1 MTLRT
6 RGTPRE
12 DTQGAAHRPVAGIDT
27 KDVAKGAGM
36 AALARLGAVI
46 EIVSQPVFT
55 WLYGLATYGVYT
67 VLWALVN
74 IAENIVDLSM
84 TQALQREVPAA
95 KSEAEAHAAVR
106 CALLI
111 TVIPALIIAALVSV
125 LAASLAP
132 FISAGTADAATLP
145 LAIALFAWA
154 LPLWTFIEVATSAV
168 RARRAFGPEI
178 RLRIFWEQLLRLGF
192 AVALWAAGAGPIGLA
207 LAHLLSLLATAAL
220 SLRLLTRYYDRS
232 LLLSAPL
239 DPDVRSSLLKS
250 GIGTLPP
257 AIARR
262 LFNDAPPIVLNML
275 IPGAGGAQAAGLFG
289 IARKIASVPLIVRQ
303 AFLYVLAPLA
313 TAQSA
318 HDRALIAPIYHFSV
332 RISLATA
339 APLSVLMIL
348 IAPDI
353 LELFVP
359 GSIAALPLLTI
370 LLLARAGEAI
380 VGPATPLVE
389 MLGHRGLPLVNS
401 VTGLGLAAGLAY
413 WFIPQTGP
421 YAGATGMGISVA
433 AGVVWMAWIA
443 TLQLR
448 ISDGLSLWNL
458 AFLRVAGLVALGIG
472 AMILMSVMIRPPADW
487 GNGQWLHG
495 IAMFISFWPILWG
508 ILRYA
513 LPHEDRIALGGFGRK
528 LRLI

>member
-1 MTLRT
+1 MTSE
-6 RGTPRE
+6 P
-12 DTQGAAHRPVAGIDT
+12 QGGLKVEESQKFARVDT

-36 AALARLGAVI
+36 AAFARLGAVI

-95 KSEAEAHAAVR
+95 KNEADVHAAVR
-106 CALLI
+106 YALLI
-111 TVIPALIIAALVSV
+111 TVVPATIIAAGVSL

-132 FISAGTADAATLP
+132 YISAGAADVAILP
-145 LAIALFAWA
+145 VTISLFAWA

-207 LAHLLSLLATAAL
+207 LAHLLSLLATAML
-220 SLRLLTRYYDRS
+220 SLRLLIRYYDRA

-318 HDRALIAPIYHFSV
+318 HDRAQIAPIYDFSV
-332 RISLATA
+332 RISLAVA
-339 APLSVLMIL
+339 APLSALMIL

-359 GSIAALPLLTI
+359 GAIAALPLLSI
-370 LLLARAGEAI
+370 LLFARAGEAI

-389 MLGHRGLPLVNS
+389 MLGHRGLPLLNS
-401 VTGLGLAAGLAY
+401 VTGLALAAGLAF
-413 WFIPQTGP
+413 WLIPQTGP
-421 YAGATGMGISVA
+421 YGGATGMGISVA

-448 ISDGLSLWNL
+448 ISDGLSLFNR
-458 AFLRVAGLVALGIG
+458 AFVRVAAIAAVGIG
-472 AMILMSVMIRPPADW
+472 AMVLISILIRPPAYW
-487 GNGQWLHG
+487 ANGQWLHG
-495 IAMFISFWPILWG
+495 VAMVTLFWPILWG
-508 ILRYA
+508 ILRYG
-513 LPHEDRIALGGFGRK
+513 LPLEDRTALGSFGRK
-528 LRLI
+528 LNLI